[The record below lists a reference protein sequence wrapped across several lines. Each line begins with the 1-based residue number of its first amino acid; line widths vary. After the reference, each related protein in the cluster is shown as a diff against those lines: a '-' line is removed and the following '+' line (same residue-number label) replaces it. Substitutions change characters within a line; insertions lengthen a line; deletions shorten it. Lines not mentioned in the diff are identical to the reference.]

1 MSQILNEIEEDLKKD
16 RFIIFFKKYKI
27 IFIILFSLIILSIF
41 FVVEKKIIFEN
52 RAKKYTQEYVI
63 ILNLINNKNIDEAKN
78 KLEILKNSKINI
90 YKVLAIS
97 KLLELSKDNKN
108 EQLSILDYAINAN
121 IDKNDK
127 DLFKIKKALLAFE
140 NLDETQFLNLLNPSD
155 FKESPWRVLALE
167 ILGDFYLSKGQKIK
181 AKDIYNQAIKISDIP
196 EIFKKDLEKK
206 IKELNK

>member
-16 RFIIFFKKYKI
+16 RFIIFFKKYKT

-41 FVVEKKIIFEN
+41 FAVGKNIIFEN

-63 ILNLINNKNIDEAKN
+63 IINLINNKKIDEAKN

-108 EQLSILDYAINAN
+108 EQLSILDYAINSN

-127 DLFKIKKALLAFE
+127 DLFKIKKALFAFE
-140 NLDETQFLNLLNPSD
+140 NLDEGQFINLLNSND

>member
-1 MSQILNEIEEDLKKD
+1 MSQILNEIEEYLKKD

-41 FVVEKKIIFEN
+41 FVVGKKIIFEN